1 MKHRRENNRARH
13 PRASAVPSYH
23 RILVK
28 HGLIEKTLSISD
40 AYEVYLGTV
49 RSINNSKP
57 LHINFLHHSSHFVGS
72 PRATCS
78 RSASRSGIGRA
89 RDFSIQCSFP
99 LAAFAEC
106 KM

>member
-40 AYEVYLGTV
+40 AYEVFLKVGADSEVQKFRRKVELGNKMKHV
-49 RSINNSKP
+49 P
-57 LHINFLHHSSHFVGS
+57 ALHL
-72 PRATCS
+72 ATAMALQSMTKQELEALKS
-78 RSASRSGIGRA
+78 RIEKKRI
-89 RDFSIQCSFP
+89 
-99 LAAFAEC
+99 
-106 KM
+106 